1 MSKFLRLLFV
11 TFFATM
17 FLAACA
23 TTTEYAKQAY
33 DYGKQATS
41 WVGQKI
47 ESLYAKEGTP
57 SAVEPQPDGGKIIEY
72 RKTQTVDAAPVAPPS
87 PTPALTAEKTTPPGA
102 SPLPPNTR
110 VVPCTTRYRTDSTG
124 TIRSW
129 TIDGAGC
136 KAVEE
141 APVENK

>member
-1 MSKFLRLLFV
+1 MRKLICILPVALLV
-11 TFFATM
+11 T
-17 FLAACA
+17 ACA
-23 TTTEYAKQAY
+23 TTTEYARQAY

-41 WVGQKI
+41 WVGQKV

-72 RKTQTVDAAPVAPPS
+72 RKTQTVDAAPATPS
-87 PTPALTAEKTTPPGA
+87 A
-102 SPLPPNTR
+102 SANTLPPNTR
-110 VVPCTTRYRTDSTG
+110 VVPCTTRYKTDNTG

-136 KAVEE
+136 RAVEE
-141 APVENK
+141 APLENK